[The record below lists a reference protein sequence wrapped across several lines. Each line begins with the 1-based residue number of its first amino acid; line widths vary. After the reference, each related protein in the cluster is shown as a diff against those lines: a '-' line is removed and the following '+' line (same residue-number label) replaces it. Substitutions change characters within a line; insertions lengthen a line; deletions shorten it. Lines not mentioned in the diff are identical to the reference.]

1 MINKQSRL
9 AISMMG
15 ERPEKYDWVTGEI
28 LVERYGQSHP
38 HFLLKQNDRVLA
50 KIDWPF
56 ARRGNYTSTDGSVD
70 LDLVVS
76 QMGRTLVAK
85 DLMSHMSTLHVKRT
99 MNRKHSK
106 LMICLSDSDCFLIKP
121 QIDRTK
127 PWRFSLHI
135 TKQFYSSELFD
146 IEILTSQEK
155 ARRRRRHDARVVAKI
170 FINPIMRWEGR
181 HFHHLM
187 ALVVGRIIFIGKH
200 DKFHFDSVHNHYFSV
215 EGANIVSQKRRNHHF
230 QDRQFLL

>member
-127 PWRFSLHI
+127 PWPVTLGPTLHRPASSMRLHSESAPRAAGKELQ
-135 TKQFYSSELFD
+135 KQAPVRQDGEPRKSQSA
-146 IEILTSQEK
+146 IE
-155 ARRRRRHDARVVAKI
+155 AV
-170 FINPIMRWEGR
+170 
-181 HFHHLM
+181 
-187 ALVVGRIIFIGKH
+187 
-200 DKFHFDSVHNHYFSV
+200 
-215 EGANIVSQKRRNHHF
+215 
-230 QDRQFLL
+230 